1 MLTSNAL
8 RDIIISQER
17 FLYLTSTATQ
27 DNTIGG
33 ERVKKPDYSKMTKE
47 EVNELI
53 CWILHKEYSNESKL
67 KALLISSI
75 CQSLTLIILTV
86 KLFLL

>member
-1 MLTSNAL
+1 MEEL
-8 RDIIISQER
+8 
-17 FLYLTSTATQ
+17 
-27 DNTIGG
+27 
-33 ERVKKPDYSKMTKE
+33 DYRKMTKE

>member
-1 MLTSNAL
+1 MSIKVLKVFNMGVVN
-8 RDIIISQER
+8 INKE
-17 FLYLTSTATQ
+17 
-27 DNTIGG
+27 
-33 ERVKKPDYSKMTKE
+33 PDYSKMTNE

-75 CQSLTLIILTV
+75 CQSLTLLILTV

>member
-1 MLTSNAL
+1 MVN
-8 RDIIISQER
+8 IILEYFPQKV
-17 FLYLTSTATQ
+17 
-27 DNTIGG
+27 NTNTESFQWKEVVYI
-33 ERVKKPDYSKMTKE
+33 KKEPDYSKMTNE

-75 CQSLTLIILTV
+75 WQSLILIILSV